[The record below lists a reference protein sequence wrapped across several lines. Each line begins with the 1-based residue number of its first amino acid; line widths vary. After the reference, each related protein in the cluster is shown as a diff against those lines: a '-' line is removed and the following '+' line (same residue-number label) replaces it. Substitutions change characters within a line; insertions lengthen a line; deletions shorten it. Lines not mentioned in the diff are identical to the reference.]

1 MSLLL
6 DVLMDVNLVEYL
18 YVKNAA
24 EENLDL
30 IEQMGLINVQDIWKI
45 RISKTVV
52 LFSHLI
58 KLKDNN
64 GRIDFLIIFFI

>member
-18 YVKNAA
+18 YVKNVA
-24 EENLDL
+24 EESLDL

-52 LFSHLI
+52 LFSLLI

-64 GRIDFLIIFFI
+64 GRIDF